1 MEDAISNDR
10 RDSEE
15 VKENSTN
22 PTLPPN
28 LYRSGNSFQRTEGI
42 KLLDEQKNS
51 FKEGVSPRQRYL
63 DIGCGTGELTREIL
77 LNHGNDTSNVV
88 GVDISPEMIDYAR
101 RYSHHPCI
109 TYDVL
114 DIGTGDLSSFVN
126 KHGTFDRMYSF
137 LCLNWVSD
145 KDRAFRNIAT
155 LLKDDGQFLLAF
167 LVKTDLQAVW
177 LHFAES
183 PQWKAYTEGMKHF
196 ISSHGTFE
204 TKDAAEEYVRR
215 ALHQA
220 GLAPKT
226 CHVYTRQVDFDTKQS
241 LMDMML
247 PLIPFVHAEMPDE
260 QKEDFYNE
268 LYGVLYKSLSQGGSN
283 FRFNID
289 ICVAQGSKA

>member
-1 MEDAISNDR
+1 MLRQRILSAVRGFAEHRRFSNQLTALTSSQLMDNSQRRGFHNMEDAISNDR

-42 KLLDEQKNS
+42 KLLDEQRNS
-51 FKEGVSPRQRYL
+51 FKEGVSTRQRYL

-109 TYDVL
+109 SYDVL
-114 DIGTGDLSSFVN
+114 DIGTADLSNFVN
-126 KHGTFDRMYSF
+126 KHGTFDRVYSF

-183 PQWKAYTEGMKHF
+183 PQWKAYMEV
-196 ISSHGTFE
+196 SE
-204 TKDAAEEYVRR
+204 
-215 ALHQA
+215 
-220 GLAPKT
+220 
-226 CHVYTRQVDFDTKQS
+226 
-241 LMDMML
+241 
-247 PLIPFVHAEMPDE
+247 PLIGH
-260 QKEDFYNE
+260 
-268 LYGVLYKSLSQGGSN
+268 S
-283 FRFNID
+283 
-289 ICVAQGSKA
+289 